1 MESDFRNLLVTNIEW
16 DGGSDLPSEMRLV
29 VPLIHGE
36 ELEDFVS
43 ESLSDITS
51 FCPKNFVL
59 GEVV

>member
-1 MESDFRNLLVTNIEW
+1 MKIILVTNIEW

-36 ELEDFVS
+36 ELVDFVS